1 MVATWLGPKP
11 PDVAKLDPV
20 PVTTSR
26 TLECIILDI
35 CGTYNS
41 KPIASKMS
49 LI

>member
-20 PVTTSR
+20 TTTSR
-26 TLECIILDI
+26 TLGVYKIRYIVVLTI
-35 CGTYNS
+35 G

>member
-26 TLECIILDI
+26 TLGCIIQYIVVLTI
-35 CGTYNS
+35 G

>member
-26 TLECIILDI
+26 TLGVYKIRYIVVLMEQ
-35 CGTYNS
+35 TNS
-41 KPIASKMS
+41 
-49 LI
+49 